1 MYGNR
6 GGWLLTHS
14 IVFYLLGAK
23 KIIATDYSRLAEPK
37 YIKDAISN
45 SYISCVRDI
54 LSPFEDHEVL
64 RERLEHILSI
74 REWNFDVL
82 KKELNIEYVAPVDL
96 TKRVLEPVDFIFSLS
111 VLEHII
117 VDDFPV
123 LVSNLAKMT
132 KPNGNQFHFIHL
144 EDHDNIEDDPFGFLA
159 NENYPVQYQ
168 YERGNRL
175 RASSFQNEFQKHFIA
190 KPEIVYEWRR
200 KKPLP
205 DRISKEISFIDE
217 ADAGISH
224 MGLWIKN

>member
-1 MYGNR
+1 MQ
-6 GGWLLTHS
+6 
-14 IVFYLLGAK
+14 K

-64 RERLEHILSI
+64 RERLDHILSI
-74 REWNFDVL
+74 KEWNFDVL
-82 KKELNIEYVAPVDL
+82 KNELNIEYIAPVDL
-96 TKRVLEPVDFIFSLS
+96 TKRVFEPVDFIFSLS

-117 VDDFPV
+117 VDDFPI

-132 KPNGNQFHFIHL
+132 KPDGNQFHFIHL
-144 EDHDNIEDDPFGFLA
+144 EDHGNTEDDPFEFLA
-159 NENYPVQYQ
+159 NENYPVQHQ

-175 RASSFQNEFQKHFIA
+175 RASSFQNEFQKHFVA
-190 KPEIVYEWRR
+190 KPEVVYEWRR

-205 DRISKEISFIDE
+205 DRISKDISFIDGL
-217 ADAGISH
+217 DAGISH